1 MYLYIRCWFI
11 LMCVLPPQSCCCDV
25 ELWIS
30 LTRWRSESDCY
41 WSTEPKWA
49 GLRKGPIMTGHLIDY
64 ILCVYSTE
72 NKAVWMKSSCGWKV
86 RRHAEIYC
94 KCLKVEMS
102 SVSASTVTLTSS
114 SRPAPMG
121 RWLQLYS
128 WRLGAAAGCSLWQ
141 TQLRAAVV
149 KSYIRFRPDALQ
161 EPLQCHPGFVVS
173 QWLTWSWQLEAEKY
187 CRLHTE
193 TLRLLYIL

>member
-64 ILCVYSTE
+64 VLCVYSTE
-72 NKAVWMKSSCGWKV
+72 TKLFEWSLPVDGRWDDTTSGSS
-86 RRHAEIYC
+86 
-94 KCLKVEMS
+94 LK
-102 SVSASTVTLTSS
+102 STVSVWKWRWVQC
-114 SRPAPMG
+114 RPPQWRSLPLPVPL
-121 RWLQLYS
+121 RW
-128 WRLGAAAGCSLWQ
+128 AAGCSRTAEGLVLQQDVAGGRHSWGQ
-141 TQLRAAVV
+141 RWWSRTYGSDPMLYRNRFSVIRAL
-149 KSYIRFRPDALQ
+149 SFHSD
-161 EPLQCHPGFVVS
+161 
-173 QWLTWSWQLEAEKY
+173 
-187 CRLHTE
+187 
-193 TLRLLYIL
+193 